1 MGARNVQAFSAPGH
15 AGADTGG
22 LLAPPG
28 RKIRTAQG
36 ELACDRPAPVF
47 GSLSPSQ
54 FLERHWQ
61 RSPAVISGALPRFRS
76 PISPDELAGLACE
89 EDVESRLVEG
99 TVATSFRLE
108 HGPFDEDR
116 FERLPK
122 RDWTLLVQDVDK
134 HVPEVAALL
143 APLSFLPDWRV
154 DDIMISFA
162 APGGSV
168 GPHTDEYDVFLLQA
182 QGRRRWQLSTSFDP
196 ALRTDCDLKVLQ
208 RFEPEREL
216 IAEPGDI
223 LYLPPN
229 VAHFGVA
236 LDEALTFSIGFR
248 APDQRELI
256 GGLLR
261 ELSERPRPSRRFGDP
276 GRTGVT
282 KPSEIAAP
290 DLAAL
295 RALVRSGLELSD
307 AELDQFLGRYITRNK
322 PNLELAG
329 ESTRP
334 RDVLGRLKRGDT
346 LIRRQGSR
354 WAEISRGDE
363 LWVFAE
369 GHEQVLDERQRG
381 WLDPL
386 IAGKPRGAADFGA
399 DPRIGAWLAAWL
411 EHGALE
417 WQSDNDD

>member
-1 MGARNVQAFSAPGH
+1 
-15 AGADTGG
+15 
-22 LLAPPG
+22 
-28 RKIRTAQG
+28 
-36 ELACDRPAPVF
+36 VF

-61 RSPAVISGALPRFRS
+61 RSPAVFPGALPGFRS

-89 EDVESRLVEG
+89 DDVESRLVEG
-99 TVATSFRLE
+99 NVAASFRLE

-122 RDWTLLVQDVDK
+122 TDWTLLVQDVDK

-143 APLSFLPDWRV
+143 APLAFLPDWRV

-182 QGRRRWQLSTSFDP
+182 QGRRRWQLSTVFDP
-196 ALRTDCDLKVLQ
+196 ALRADCDLKVLQ

-236 LDEALTFSIGFR
+236 LDEAMTFSIGFR
-248 APDQRELI
+248 APDQRELC
-256 GGLLR
+256 GALLR
-261 ELSERPRPSRRFGDP
+261 ELSERPRPGRRFGDP
-276 GRTGVT
+276 GRAGVT
-282 KPSEIAAP
+282 NPREIGAA

-329 ESTRP
+329 KSTRP
-334 RDVLGRLKRGDT
+334 RSVLGRLKRGDM
-346 LIRRQGSR
+346 LVRRQGSR

-369 GHEQVLDERQRG
+369 GHEQTLDERQRS
-381 WLDPL
+381 WLGPL
-386 IAGKPRGAADFGA
+386 LAGKPVGAEGFGA

>member
-1 MGARNVQAFSAPGH
+1 M
-15 AGADTGG
+15 
-22 LLAPPG
+22 
-28 RKIRTAQG
+28 
-36 ELACDRPAPVF
+36 F

-61 RSPAVISGALPRFRS
+61 RSPAVFPGALPHFRS

-134 HVPEVAALL
+134 HVQEVAALL

-182 QGRRRWQLSTSFDP
+182 QGRRRWQLSTSFEP

-223 LYLPPN
+223 LYLPPG

-236 LDEALTFSIGFR
+236 LDEAMTFSIGFR

-256 GGLLR
+256 GALLR
-261 ELSERPRPSRRFGDP
+261 ELSERPRPSRRFADP

-282 KPSEIAAP
+282 HPAEIAAP
-290 DLAAL
+290 DLAEL

-307 AELDQFLGRYITRNK
+307 PELDQFLGRYITRNK

-329 ESTRP
+329 KTMRS
-334 RDVLGRLKRGDT
+334 RDVLRRLEGGDT

-369 GHEQVLDERQRG
+369 GHEQVLDERQRS
-381 WLDPL
+381 WLAPL
-386 IAGKPRGAADFGA
+386 LAGTPMGAASFGA

-417 WQSDNDD
+417 WQSDDND

>member
-1 MGARNVQAFSAPGH
+1 
-15 AGADTGG
+15 
-22 LLAPPG
+22 
-28 RKIRTAQG
+28 
-36 ELACDRPAPVF
+36 VF

-61 RSPAVISGALPRFRS
+61 RSPAVFAGAMPRFRS

-99 TVATSFRLE
+99 SVETRFRLE
-108 HGPFDEDR
+108 HGPFEEGR
-116 FERLPK
+116 FDSLGK

-143 APLSFLPDWRV
+143 APFAFLPDWRV

-182 QGRRRWQLSTSFDP
+182 KGRRRWQLSTAFDP
-196 ALRTDCDLKVLQ
+196 TLRSDCDLKVLE
-208 RFEPEREL
+208 RFVPEREL

-256 GGLLR
+256 GALLR
-261 ELSERPRPSRRFGDP
+261 DLSERPRASRRFSDA
-276 GRTGVT
+276 GRAGVT
-282 KPSEIAAP
+282 KRAEIAAP
-290 DLAAL
+290 DLVVL
-295 RALVRSGLELSD
+295 RELVRSGLALSD
-307 AELDQFLGRYITRNK
+307 TELDQFLGRYITRNK
-322 PNLELAG
+322 PNLELPG
-329 ESTRP
+329 EVTRP
-334 RDVLGRLKRGDT
+334 SDVLARLKRGDV
-346 LIRRQGSR
+346 LSRRQGSR

-369 GHEQVLDERQRG
+369 GHEQQLDEAQRR
-381 WLDPL
+381 WLGPL
-386 IAGKPRGAADFGA
+386 LAGAAVGAESLGA
-399 DPRIGAWLAAWL
+399 DPRIGVWLATWL

-417 WQSDNDD
+417 WQDDNDD